1 MSSPLP
7 RLDLLRDVHP
17 TAVRKIHNVR
27 KNRLSLLKALL
38 LVHGEC
44 GLRGAGGWLFQQQG
58 RGGSEQHLIPV
69 FSHVT
74 NAH

>member
-7 RLDLLRDVHP
+7 GLDLLRDIHP
-17 TAVRKIHNVR
+17 TAVRKIQRVR
-27 KNRLSLLKALL
+27 KKPLSLLKALL
-38 LVHGEC
+38 LVPGGGGVGG
-44 GLRGAGGWLFQQQG
+44 GLAQQQG

>member
-44 GLRGAGGWLFQQQG
+44 GLGVGGLFQQQG